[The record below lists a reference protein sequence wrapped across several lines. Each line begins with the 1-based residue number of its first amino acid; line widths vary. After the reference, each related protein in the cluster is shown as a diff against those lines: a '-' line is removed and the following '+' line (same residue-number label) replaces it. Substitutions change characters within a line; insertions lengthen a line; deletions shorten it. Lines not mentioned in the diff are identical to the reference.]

1 MEVASPLAFGPAR
14 TKRSLACSPQ
24 LVDSSDM
31 LNISE
36 MNMVDDNLQ
45 RASKRCRFHTDASID
60 DLSRDFS
67 SHSIF
72 FRNNNTT
79 TPSKNNLQS
88 NNSGTY
94 IISQS
99 LLGVCTFL
107 IISNIVCY
115 ISLASLL
122 KRFRQEAPISNPV
135 NEELKK
141 ALNEQSSAF
150 ESLKIEKADL
160 ESALNSLRTDHERV
174 VKENSILRRA
184 VTYQQE
190 RHSKTETE
198 LKAAQKQQTESQERI
213 RSLEQMILS
222 LRYHLQAQQ
231 SHRESDFLHH
241 RPPDVF

>member
-88 NNSGTY
+88 NNS
-94 IISQS
+94 
-99 LLGVCTFL
+99 
-107 IISNIVCY
+107 
-115 ISLASLL
+115 ASLL